1 MPPIQLG
8 PGFITLLLGFNA
20 LLLGLIALLLGLF
33 ALLLEQQGCKCAGTS
48 LQGYLCA
55 AAAAACAPPPAL
67 LASDSPRE
75 NKFLRARNMNR
86 NE

>member
-55 AAAAACAPPPAL
+55 AAAAACAPPPRPPGL
-67 LASDSPRE
+67 GFPSGKQVFKGKKYE
-75 NKFLRARNMNR
+75 
-86 NE
+86 